1 MNRRSEMPATKKSKK
16 SASKSRA
23 GAKPRAATAKKAA
36 APETVRLSEVS
47 PSFTVNNLEKSM
59 SWYQDVLGFAVDERW
74 ERDGK
79 LLGVSLKAGGVTF
92 MIGQDDWK
100 KGRDRKKGE
109 GFRLYCSTKQDVDSL
124 ARRIRS
130 KGGALDSEPTDQP
143 WGTRD
148 FSVTDPDGFK
158 LTIGSDIQ
166 S

>member
-1 MNRRSEMPATKKSKK
+1 MPATKKSRK

-23 GAKPRAATAKKAA
+23 AAKPRAATAKKAA

>member
-1 MNRRSEMPATKKSKK
+1 MPATKKSKK

-23 GAKPRAATAKKAA
+23 ASKPRAVPVKKAA

-47 PSFTVNNLEKSM
+47 PSFTVNNLERSM
-59 SWYQDVLGFAVDERW
+59 SWYKDVLGFAVDERW

-92 MIGQDDWK
+92 MIAQDDWM

-130 KGGALDSEPTDQP
+130 KGGTLDSEPTDQP

-148 FSVTDPDGFK
+148 FSVTDP
-158 LTIGSDIQ
+158 
-166 S
+166 

>member
-23 GAKPRAATAKKAA
+23 AAKPRAATAKKAA

>member
-23 GAKPRAATAKKAA
+23 AAKPRAATAKKAA
-36 APETVRLSEVS
+36 APETIRLSEVS